1 MISVRCLISALLM
14 TGLAMIVS
22 SIVAD
27 DQYLFAQERKSF
39 LYFGQSSYTPPRN
52 YGFWG
57 YSRSEQTDLVAPA
70 TIIEE
75 SNASTQSGDSY
86 FIPQTSASQADSSK
100 QKSASSYEASSK
112 NSFSLPDSPFNAKS
126 NEINNPI
133 KDQTLFSKRTTVKS
147 SNERNS
153 FEKETLP
160 NATVSIK
167 RNVQFNE
174 NVLSDEMNLPVEPNE
189 EDLLIQSELNA
200 ALPPTGL
207 KTDEELFTLLNQQ
220 KESTIDVESNSLSDF
235 MLTSVRAPR
244 NSFFQRLDFAL
255 SYIPNTKVER
265 SGLTNLN
272 LSAAFAVPCPT
283 VESPLLFKPLFS
295 WTQIDLPK
303 SVEKNLGQQLHLYS
317 PGLETQYLLPITE
330 SILLNLDAKIQWSS
344 DLKANDS
351 RMLRITGYGTGI
363 WKMGSQSRLIL
374 GALYTDVGNIKILPV
389 AGIIWMPSEDFYI
402 NAYFPNPK
410 IAKRLDGFQYLNH
423 FSEKSATDYWLYLAG
438 EFEGNQWIF
447 QTKEK
452 AINRDGSYGSTASL
466 KYYDARCYVGLERR
480 TADQIDW
487 ALEGGLVFIR
497 HLDIS
502 SRDFDPGYSY
512 EFEPKTTGFAR
523 LKIMY

>member
-1 MISVRCLISALLM
+1 
-14 TGLAMIVS
+14 MIVS

-27 DQYLFAQERKSF
+27 DQDLFAQERKSF

-57 YSRSEQTDLVAPA
+57 YSRSEQSDSVVPA
-70 TIIEE
+70 AIIEE
-75 SNASTQSGDSY
+75 SNASTQSGDSD
-86 FIPQTSASQADSSK
+86 FIPQTSPSRADSSK
-100 QKSASSYEASSK
+100 ERSATSYKTSSNYKTSSK
-112 NSFSLPDSPFNAKS
+112 KSFSLPDSPFNEKS
-126 NEINNPI
+126 NKINNVT
-133 KDQTLFSKRTTVKS
+133 KDQTLFSKRTTARN

-160 NATVSIK
+160 NATVSIDG
-167 RNVQFNE
+167 NVQFKE
-174 NVLSDEMNLPVEPNE
+174 NVLSDDMSFPFEPNE
-189 EDLLIQSELNA
+189 DDLLIQSEQNVV
-200 ALPPTGL
+200 LPPTGL

-220 KESTIDVESNSLSDF
+220 QESTIAVEPNSLSDF

-244 NSFFQRLDFAL
+244 NSFFQRLDFDL

-265 SGLTNLN
+265 SGLTDLN
-272 LSAAFAVPCPT
+272 LSATFAVPSPT
-283 VESPLLFKPLFS
+283 VESPLLFKPIFS

-351 RMLRITGYGTGI
+351 RMLRITGYGAGI

-410 IAKRLDGFQYLNH
+410 IAKRLDGFQCLNY
-423 FSEKSATDYWLYLAG
+423 FSEKTATDYWLYFAG
-438 EFEGNQWIF
+438 EFEGNQWVF

-452 AINRDGSYGSTASL
+452 TINRNGSYGSTASL
-466 KYYDARCYVGLERR
+466 EYYDARCYAGLERR

-502 SRDFDPGYSY
+502 SRDCDPGYSY